1 MQVWNV
7 LYAARW
13 KYRTQK
19 FAIWA
24 HRTNLSGYIFA
35 TKACIDNRKKIVKQQ
50 YRLHMSS
57 QYGEL
62 RPTSG
67 WDPLASFGYPSTF
80 QRVDSVTEWHSRSE
94 LCVVEQRAPPIFG
107 RAAITLR
114 LGISPHSSSQGSVAT
129 LRPVRSLTM
138 TSLLIYCSVPQCIL
152 KTLKT
157 DIHGVSDVIS
167 LYHIYASC
175 FHGVMWGKL
184 CEMFGTVTSHS

>member
-1 MQVWNV
+1 M
-7 LYAARW
+7 
-13 KYRTQK
+13 YRQ
-19 FAIWA
+19 
-24 HRTNLSGYIFA
+24 SE
-35 TKACIDNRKKIVKQQ
+35 KK
-50 YRLHMSS
+50 LLNSNTSS
-57 QYGEL
+57 TC
-62 RPTSG
+62 PHNMVNF
-67 WDPLASFGYPSTF
+67 PLAAEIRWRVLGTPSTF
-80 QRVDSVTEWHSRSE
+80 QRVSRLDSVTEWHCRSE
-94 LCVVEQRAPPIFG
+94 LCGVEQRAPPIFG

-175 FHGVMWGKL
+175 FHGVM
-184 CEMFGTVTSHS
+184 